1 MIDTLG
7 SWHSILSSKNISGLD
22 NLISEDCVFHSP
34 VVHTPQI
41 GKALTI
47 KYLSAAFK
55 VFTNGTFEYVREVT
69 SDNQAVLEFQFYI
82 NDIVI
87 NGVDIIS
94 WNDGGEITD
103 FKVMIRPL
111 KAVKIIHEYMGNVL
125 ALGADGEN

>member
-7 SWHSILSSKNISGLD
+7 SWHSIVSFRNIGALD
-22 NLISEDCVFHSP
+22 NLISEGCVFHSP

-41 GKALTI
+41 GKKLTI

-69 SDNQAVLEFQFYI
+69 SDNQAVLEFKFYI

>member
-7 SWHSILSSKNISGLD
+7 SWHSIVSLKNIGALD

-34 VVHTPQI
+34 VVYTPQI
-41 GKALTI
+41 GKELTI

-69 SDNQAVLEFQFYI
+69 SDNQAVLEFQLHI

-94 WNDGGEITD
+94 WNDGGEITY

-125 ALGADGEN
+125 ALGADEEN

>member
-7 SWHSILSSKNISGLD
+7 SWHSIVSFRNIGGLD

-41 GKALTI
+41 GKELTI

-55 VFTNGTFEYVREVT
+55 VFTKGTFEYVREVT
-69 SDNQAVLEFQFYI
+69 SDNQAVLEFQLHI

-94 WNDGGEITD
+94 WNDGGEITY

>member
-7 SWHSILSSKNISGLD
+7 SWHSIVSFRNIGGLD
-22 NLISEDCVFHSP
+22 NLISEGCVFHSP

-41 GKALTI
+41 GKELTI

-125 ALGADGEN
+125 ALGADGEY

>member
-7 SWHSILSSKNISGLD
+7 SWHSILSFKNISGLD

-34 VVHTPQI
+34 VVHTPQT
-41 GKALTI
+41 GKELTI

-69 SDNQAVLEFQFYI
+69 CDNQAVLEFQFYI

-94 WNDGGEITD
+94 WNDLGEITD

-111 KAVKIIHEYMGNVL
+111 RAVKIIHEYMGNVL

>member
-7 SWHSILSSKNISGLD
+7 SWHSIVSFRNIGGLD

-41 GKALTI
+41 GKELTI

-69 SDNQAVLEFQFYI
+69 SDNQAVLEFQLHI

-94 WNDGGEITD
+94 WNDGGEITY